1 MDRAYNRPRH
11 FLDEPAGACYRFS
24 ELTETRLG
32 PLIAPVLSA
41 KRGGARDSR
50 EMKMGVKSL
59 KTNNSAKGA
68 ISRP

>member
-24 ELTETRLG
+24 EFIEAGLRRSS
-32 PLIAPVLSA
+32 APVLSA